1 MGNMLYPFKFEPI
14 LKDKIW
20 GGERMKTILNKDL
33 GSSKCCGESWEV
45 SGLVG
50 DESVIANG
58 FLAENN
64 LNELLEIYLTELVGE
79 KNYEK
84 YGLGFPLLI
93 KFIDA
98 QDNLSV
104 QVHPDDELAQRKY
117 GQSGKTE
124 MWHVIAAESGSGL
137 YVGFNKAVPKI
148 QFEAAIAEGTV
159 ADLLKFYP
167 VQPGDT
173 FMIPAGTVH
182 AIGKGVLLAEIQQPS
197 DVTFRV
203 FDWNR
208 VDDEGNSRELHVAE
222 ALEAIH
228 FEEQTGN
235 FKVAYTP
242 TLNKTVKLVRSQY
255 FNTSLLE
262 FDKPLNK
269 SFVEIDSFVIY
280 MCLDGQVLLVYGDEG
295 RERLETGEVVLVPAD
310 MEELHLLPAR
320 KSRLLEVYC

>member
-1 MGNMLYPFKFEPI
+1 METSLYPLKFEPI

-20 GGERMKTILNKDL
+20 GGTRLKTMLYKEISPAN
-33 GSSKCCGESWEV
+33 CCGESWEV

-50 DESVIANG
+50 DESMITNG

-64 LNELLEIYLTELVGE
+64 LNELLEIYMTELVGE

-104 QVHPDDELAQRKY
+104 QVHPNDELAQRKY

-124 MWHVIAAESGSGL
+124 MWHVIASEPGSGL
-137 YVGFNKAVPKI
+137 YVGFNKTVSKA
-148 QFEAAIAEGTV
+148 QFEEAIANGTV
-159 ADLLKFYP
+159 EEVLQFYP
-167 VQPGDT
+167 VQPGNT

-197 DVTFRV
+197 DITFRV

-208 VDDEGNSRELHVAE
+208 LDDEGNSRELHVQE
-222 ALEAIH
+222 ALEAIDFDH
-228 FEEQTGN
+228 QTDN
-235 FKVAYTP
+235 FKVEYQP
-242 TLNKTVKLVRSQY
+242 QLNKTVRLVRSQY

-262 FDKPLNK
+262 FDQPLNK

-280 MCLDGQVLLVYGDEG
+280 MCLDGQILLAYGDE
-295 RERLETGEVVLVPAD
+295 RERLETGEVVLIPAE
-310 MEELHLLPAR
+310 MEEVQLLPAR
-320 KSRLLEVYC
+320 KSKVLEVYC

>member
-1 MGNMLYPFKFEPI
+1 METSLYPLKFEPI

-20 GGERMKTILNKDL
+20 GGTRLKTMLYKEISPAN
-33 GSSKCCGESWEV
+33 CCGESWEV

-50 DESVIANG
+50 DESMITNG

-64 LNELLEIYLTELVGE
+64 LNELLEIYMTELVGE

-104 QVHPDDELAQRKY
+104 QVHPNDELAQRKY

-124 MWHVIAAESGSGL
+124 MWHVIASEPGSGL
-137 YVGFNKAVPKI
+137 YVGFNKTVSKA
-148 QFEAAIAEGTV
+148 QFEEAIANGTV
-159 ADLLKFYP
+159 DEVLHFYP

-197 DVTFRV
+197 DITFRV

-208 VDDEGNSRELHVAE
+208 LDDEGNSRELHVQE
-222 ALEAIH
+222 ALEAIDFDH
-228 FEEQTGN
+228 QTDN
-235 FKVAYTP
+235 FKVEYQP
-242 TLNKTVKLVRSQY
+242 QLNKTVRLVRSQY

-262 FDKPLNK
+262 FDQPLNK

-280 MCLDGQVLLVYGDEG
+280 MCLDGQILLAYGDE
-295 RERLETGEVVLVPAD
+295 RERLETGEVVLIPAE
-310 MEELHLLPAR
+310 MEEVQLLPAR
-320 KSRLLEVYC
+320 KSKVLEVYC

>member
-1 MGNMLYPFKFEPI
+1 METSLYPLKFEPI

-20 GGERMKTILNKDL
+20 GGTRLKTMLYKEISDAN
-33 GSSKCCGESWEV
+33 CCGESWEV

-50 DESVIANG
+50 DESMIING

-64 LNELLEIYLTELVGE
+64 LNELLEIYMTELVGE

-104 QVHPDDELAQRKY
+104 QVHPNDELAQRKY

-124 MWHVIAAESGSGL
+124 MWHVIASEPGSGL
-137 YVGFNKAVPKI
+137 YVGFNKTVSKA
-148 QFEAAIAEGTV
+148 QFEEAIANGTV
-159 ADLLKFYP
+159 EDVLQFYP

-197 DVTFRV
+197 DITFRV

-208 VDDEGNSRELHVAE
+208 VDDEGNSRELHVQE
-222 ALEAIH
+222 ALEAIDFDH
-228 FEEQTGN
+228 QTDN
-235 FKVAYTP
+235 FKVEYQP
-242 TLNKTVKLVRSQY
+242 QLNKTVRLVRSQY

-262 FDKPLNK
+262 FDQPLNK

-280 MCLDGQVLLVYGDEG
+280 MCLDGQILLAYGDE
-295 RERLETGEVVLVPAD
+295 RERLETGEVVLIPAE
-310 MEELHLLPAR
+310 MEEVQLLPAR
-320 KSRLLEVYC
+320 KSKVLEVYC

>member
-1 MGNMLYPFKFEPI
+1 METSLYPLKFEPI

-20 GGERMKTILNKDL
+20 GGTRLRTMLYKEISDAN
-33 GSSKCCGESWEV
+33 CCGESWEV

-50 DESVIANG
+50 DESMIING

-64 LNELLEIYLTELVGE
+64 LNELLEIYMTELVGE

-124 MWHVIAAESGSGL
+124 MWHVIASEPGSGL
-137 YVGFNKAVPKI
+137 YVGFNKTVSKA
-148 QFEAAIAEGTV
+148 QFEEAIANGTV
-159 ADLLKFYP
+159 EDVLQFYP

-197 DVTFRV
+197 DITFRV

-208 VDDEGNSRELHVAE
+208 VDDEGNSRELHVQE
-222 ALEAIH
+222 ALEAIDFDH
-228 FEEQTGN
+228 QTDN
-235 FKVAYTP
+235 FKVEYQP
-242 TLNKTVKLVRSQY
+242 QLNKTVRLVRSQY

-262 FDKPLNK
+262 FDQPLNK

-280 MCLDGQVLLVYGDEG
+280 MCLDGQILLAYGDE
-295 RERLETGEVVLVPAD
+295 RERLETGEVVLIPAE
-310 MEELHLLPAR
+310 MEEVQLLPAR
-320 KSRLLEVYC
+320 KSKVLEVYC

>member
-1 MGNMLYPFKFEPI
+1 METSLYPLKFEPI

-20 GGERMKTILNKDL
+20 GGTRLKTMLYKEISPAN
-33 GSSKCCGESWEV
+33 CCGESWEV

-50 DESVIANG
+50 DESMITNG

-64 LNELLEIYLTELVGE
+64 LNELLEIYMTELVGE

-104 QVHPDDELAQRKY
+104 QVHPNDELAQRKY

-124 MWHVIAAESGSGL
+124 MWHVIASEPGSGL
-137 YVGFNKAVPKI
+137 YVGFNKTVSKA
-148 QFEAAIAEGTV
+148 QFEEAIANGTV
-159 ADLLKFYP
+159 EEVLQFYP

-197 DVTFRV
+197 DITFRV

-208 VDDEGNSRELHVAE
+208 LDDEGNSRELHVQE
-222 ALEAIH
+222 ALEAIDFDH
-228 FEEQTGN
+228 QTDN
-235 FKVAYTP
+235 FKVEYQP
-242 TLNKTVKLVRSQY
+242 QLNKTVRLVRSQY

-262 FDKPLNK
+262 FDQPLNK

-280 MCLDGQVLLVYGDEG
+280 MCLDGQILLAYGDE
-295 RERLETGEVVLVPAD
+295 RERLETGEVVLIPAE
-310 MEELHLLPAR
+310 MEEVQLLPAR
-320 KSRLLEVYC
+320 KSKVMEVYC

>member
-1 MGNMLYPFKFEPI
+1 METSLYPLKFEPI

-20 GGERMKTILNKDL
+20 GGTRLRTMLYKEISDAN
-33 GSSKCCGESWEV
+33 CCGESWEV

-50 DESVIANG
+50 DESMIING

-64 LNELLEIYLTELVGE
+64 LNELLEIYMTELVGE

-124 MWHVIAAESGSGL
+124 MWHVIASEPGSGL
-137 YVGFNKAVPKI
+137 YVGFNKTVSKA
-148 QFEAAIAEGTV
+148 QFEEAIANGTV
-159 ADLLKFYP
+159 EDVLQFYP

-197 DVTFRV
+197 DITFRV

-208 VDDEGNSRELHVAE
+208 VDDEGNSRELHVQE
-222 ALEAIH
+222 ALEAID
-228 FEEQTGN
+228 FEHQTDN
-235 FKVAYTP
+235 FKVEYQP
-242 TLNKTVKLVRSQY
+242 QLNKTVRLVRSQY

-262 FDKPLNK
+262 FDQPLNK

-280 MCLDGQVLLVYGDEG
+280 MCLDGQILLAYGDE
-295 RERLETGEVVLVPAD
+295 RERLETGEVVLIPAE
-310 MEELHLLPAR
+310 MEEVQLLPAR
-320 KSRLLEVYC
+320 KSKVLEVYC

>member
-1 MGNMLYPFKFEPI
+1 MDSALYPLKFEPI

-20 GGERMKTILNKDL
+20 GGSRLKTILNKNISDANQ
-33 GSSKCCGESWEV
+33 CGESWEV

-50 DESVIANG
+50 DESMIVNG

-64 LNELLEIYLTELVGE
+64 LNELLEIYMTELVGE
-79 KNYEK
+79 KNYEQ

-124 MWHVIAAESGSGL
+124 MWHVIAAEPGSGL
-137 YVGFNKAVPKI
+137 YVGFSQTVTKD
-148 QFEAAIAEGTV
+148 QFQDALEQGTV
-159 ADLLKFYP
+159 AGLLQFHP

-197 DVTFRV
+197 DITFRV

-208 VDDEGNSRELHVAE
+208 VDNEGNPRELHVQE

-228 FEEQTGN
+228 FDDQVGN
-235 FKVAYTP
+235 FKIQYEP
-242 TLNKTVKLVRSQY
+242 QLNKTVKLVRSQY

-262 FDKPLNK
+262 FDQPLSK

-280 MCLDGQVLLVYGDEG
+280 ICLNGQILLAYGDH
-295 RERLETGEVVLVPAD
+295 RERLETGEVVLIPAD
-310 MEELHLLPAR
+310 IEEVQLLPAH
-320 KSRLLEVYC
+320 KSKVLEVYC

>member
-1 MGNMLYPFKFEPI
+1 METSLYPLKFEPI

-20 GGERMKTILNKDL
+20 GGTRLKTMLYKEISPAN
-33 GSSKCCGESWEV
+33 CCGESWEV

-50 DESVIANG
+50 DESMITNG

-64 LNELLEIYLTELVGE
+64 LNELLEIYMTELVGE

-104 QVHPDDELAQRKY
+104 QVHPNDELAQRKY

-124 MWHVIAAESGSGL
+124 MWHVIASEPGSGL
-137 YVGFNKAVPKI
+137 YVGFNKTVSKA
-148 QFEAAIAEGTV
+148 QFEEAIANGTV
-159 ADLLKFYP
+159 EEVLQFYP

-197 DVTFRV
+197 DITFRV

-208 VDDEGNSRELHVAE
+208 VDAEGNSRELHVQE
-222 ALEAIH
+222 ALEAIDFDH
-228 FEEQTGN
+228 QTDN
-235 FKVAYTP
+235 FKVECQLQ
-242 TLNKTVKLVRSQY
+242 LNKTVRLVRSQY

-262 FDKPLNK
+262 FDQPLNK

-280 MCLDGQVLLVYGDEG
+280 ICLDGQILLAYGDE
-295 RERLETGEVVLVPAD
+295 RERLETGEVVLIPAE
-310 MEELHLLPAR
+310 MEEVQLLPAR
-320 KSRLLEVYC
+320 KSKVLEVYC

>member
-1 MGNMLYPFKFEPI
+1 METSLYPLKFKPI

-20 GGERMKTILNKDL
+20 GGTRLKTLLYKEISDAN
-33 GSSKCCGESWEV
+33 CCGESWEV

-50 DESVIANG
+50 DESMIING

-64 LNELLEIYLTELVGE
+64 LNELLEIYMTELVGE

-124 MWHVIAAESGSGL
+124 MWHVIASEPGSGL
-137 YVGFNKAVPKI
+137 YVGFNKTVSKA
-148 QFEAAIAEGTV
+148 QFEEAIANGTV
-159 ADLLKFYP
+159 EDVLQFYP

-197 DVTFRV
+197 DITFRV

-208 VDDEGNSRELHVAE
+208 VDDEGNARELHVQE
-222 ALEAIH
+222 ALEAIDFNH
-228 FEEQTGN
+228 QTDN
-235 FKVAYTP
+235 FKVEYQP
-242 TLNKTVKLVRSQY
+242 QLNKTVRLVRSQY

-262 FDKPLNK
+262 FDQPLSK

-280 MCLDGQVLLVYGDEG
+280 MCLDGQILLAYGDE
-295 RERLETGEVVLVPAD
+295 RERLETGEVVLIPAE
-310 MEELHLLPAR
+310 MEEIQLLPAR
-320 KSRLLEVYC
+320 KSKVLEVYC

>member
-1 MGNMLYPFKFEPI
+1 MSTSLYPLKFEPI

-20 GGERMKTILNKDL
+20 GGTRLKTMLYKEISDAN
-33 GSSKCCGESWEV
+33 CCGESWEV

-50 DESVIANG
+50 DESMIING

-64 LNELLEIYLTELVGE
+64 INELLEIYMTELVGE

-124 MWHVIAAESGSGL
+124 MWHVIASEPGSGL
-137 YVGFNKAVPKI
+137 YVGFNKTVSKA
-148 QFEAAIAEGTV
+148 QFEEAIANGTV
-159 ADLLKFYP
+159 EDVLQFYP
-167 VQPGDT
+167 VQHGDT

-197 DVTFRV
+197 DITFRV

-208 VDDEGNSRELHVAE
+208 VDDEGNSRELHVQE
-222 ALEAIH
+222 ALEAIDFDH
-228 FEEQTGN
+228 QTDN
-235 FKVAYTP
+235 FKVEYQP
-242 TLNKTVKLVRSQY
+242 QLNKTVKLVRSQY

-262 FDKPLNK
+262 FDQPLSK

-280 MCLDGQVLLVYGDEG
+280 MCLDGQILLAYGDE
-295 RERLETGEVVLVPAD
+295 RERLETGEVVLIPAE
-310 MEELHLLPAR
+310 MEEVQLLPAR
-320 KSRLLEVYC
+320 KSKVLEVYC

>member
-1 MGNMLYPFKFEPI
+1 METSLYPLKFEPI

-20 GGERMKTILNKDL
+20 GGTRLKTMLYKEISPAN
-33 GSSKCCGESWEV
+33 CCGESWEV

-50 DESVIANG
+50 DESMITNG

-64 LNELLEIYLTELVGE
+64 LNELLEIYMTELVGE

-104 QVHPDDELAQRKY
+104 QVHPNDKLAQRKY

-124 MWHVIAAESGSGL
+124 MWHVIASEPGSGL
-137 YVGFNKAVPKI
+137 YVGFNKTVSKA
-148 QFEAAIAEGTV
+148 QFEEAIANGTV
-159 ADLLKFYP
+159 EEVLQFYP

-197 DVTFRV
+197 DITFRV

-208 VDDEGNSRELHVAE
+208 VDDEGNSRELHVQE
-222 ALEAIH
+222 ALEAIDFDH
-228 FEEQTGN
+228 QTDN
-235 FKVAYTP
+235 FKVEYQP
-242 TLNKTVKLVRSQY
+242 QLNKTVRLVRSQY

-262 FDKPLNK
+262 FDQPLNK

-280 MCLDGQVLLVYGDEG
+280 MCLDGQILLAYGDE
-295 RERLETGEVVLVPAD
+295 RERLETGEVVLIPAE
-310 MEELHLLPAR
+310 MEEVQLLPAR
-320 KSRLLEVYC
+320 KSKVLEVYC

>member
-1 MGNMLYPFKFEPI
+1 METSLYPLKFEPI

-20 GGERMKTILNKDL
+20 GGTRLKTMLYKEISPAN
-33 GSSKCCGESWEV
+33 CCGESWEV

-50 DESVIANG
+50 DESMITNG

-64 LNELLEIYLTELVGE
+64 LNELLEIYMTELVGE

-104 QVHPDDELAQRKY
+104 QVHPNDELAQRKY

-124 MWHVIAAESGSGL
+124 MWHVIASEPGSGL
-137 YVGFNKAVPKI
+137 YVGFNKTVSKA
-148 QFEAAIAEGTV
+148 QFEEAIANGTV
-159 ADLLKFYP
+159 EEVLQFYP

-197 DVTFRV
+197 DITFRV

-208 VDDEGNSRELHVAE
+208 LDDEGNSRELHVQE
-222 ALEAIH
+222 ALEAIDFDH
-228 FEEQTGN
+228 QTDN
-235 FKVAYTP
+235 FKVEYQP
-242 TLNKTVKLVRSQY
+242 QLNKTVRLVRSQY

-262 FDKPLNK
+262 FDQPLNK

-280 MCLDGQVLLVYGDEG
+280 MCLDGQTLLAYGDE
-295 RERLETGEVVLVPAD
+295 RERLETGEVVLIPAE
-310 MEELHLLPAR
+310 MEEVQLLPAR
-320 KSRLLEVYC
+320 KSKVLEVYC

>member
-1 MGNMLYPFKFEPI
+1 METSLYPLKFEPI

-20 GGERMKTILNKDL
+20 GGTRLKTMLYKEISPAN
-33 GSSKCCGESWEV
+33 CCGESWEV

-50 DESVIANG
+50 DESMITNG

-64 LNELLEIYLTELVGE
+64 LNELLEIYMTELVGE

-124 MWHVIAAESGSGL
+124 MWHVIASEPGSGL
-137 YVGFNKAVPKI
+137 YVGFNKTVSKA
-148 QFEAAIAEGTV
+148 QFEEAIANGTV
-159 ADLLKFYP
+159 EEVLQFYP

-197 DVTFRV
+197 DITFRV

-208 VDDEGNSRELHVAE
+208 LDDEGNSRELHVQE
-222 ALEAIH
+222 ALEAIDFDH
-228 FEEQTGN
+228 QTDN
-235 FKVAYTP
+235 FKVECQLQ
-242 TLNKTVKLVRSQY
+242 LNKTVRLVRSQY

-262 FDKPLNK
+262 FDQPLNK

-280 MCLDGQVLLVYGDEG
+280 MCLDGQILLAYGDE
-295 RERLETGEVVLVPAD
+295 RERLETGEVVLIPAE
-310 MEELHLLPAR
+310 MEEVQLLPAR
-320 KSRLLEVYC
+320 KSKVLEVYC

>member
-1 MGNMLYPFKFEPI
+1 METSLYPLKFEPI

-20 GGERMKTILNKDL
+20 GGTRLKTMLYKEISPAN
-33 GSSKCCGESWEV
+33 CCGESWEV

-50 DESVIANG
+50 DESMITNG

-64 LNELLEIYLTELVGE
+64 LNELLEIYMTELVGE

-104 QVHPDDELAQRKY
+104 QVHPNDELAQRKY

-124 MWHVIAAESGSGL
+124 MWHVIASEPGSGL
-137 YVGFNKAVPKI
+137 YVGFNKTVSKA
-148 QFEAAIAEGTV
+148 QFEEAIANGTV
-159 ADLLKFYP
+159 EEVLQFYP

-197 DVTFRV
+197 DITFRV

-208 VDDEGNSRELHVAE
+208 VDAEGNSRELHVQE
-222 ALEAIH
+222 ALEAIDFNH
-228 FEEQTGN
+228 QTDN
-235 FKVAYTP
+235 FKVEYQP
-242 TLNKTVKLVRSQY
+242 QLNKTVRLVRSQY

-262 FDKPLNK
+262 FDQPLNK

-280 MCLDGQVLLVYGDEG
+280 MCLDGQILLAYGDE
-295 RERLETGEVVLVPAD
+295 RERLETGEVVLIPAE
-310 MEELHLLPAR
+310 MEEVQLLPAR
-320 KSRLLEVYC
+320 KSKVLEVYC

>member
-1 MGNMLYPFKFEPI
+1 METSLYPLKFEPI

-20 GGERMKTILNKDL
+20 GGIRLKTMLYKEISPAN
-33 GSSKCCGESWEV
+33 CCGESWEV

-50 DESVIANG
+50 DESMITNG

-64 LNELLEIYLTELVGE
+64 LNELLEIYMTELVGE

-124 MWHVIAAESGSGL
+124 MWHVIASEPGSGL
-137 YVGFNKAVPKI
+137 YVGFNKTVSKA
-148 QFEAAIAEGTV
+148 QFEEAIANGTV
-159 ADLLKFYP
+159 EEVLQFYP

-197 DVTFRV
+197 DITFRV

-208 VDDEGNSRELHVAE
+208 LDDEGNSRELHVQE
-222 ALEAIH
+222 ALEAIDFDH
-228 FEEQTGN
+228 QTDN
-235 FKVAYTP
+235 FKVECQLQ
-242 TLNKTVKLVRSQY
+242 LNKTVRLVRSQY

-262 FDKPLNK
+262 FDQPLNK

-280 MCLDGQVLLVYGDEG
+280 MCLDGQILLAYGDE
-295 RERLETGEVVLVPAD
+295 RERLETGEVVLIPAE
-310 MEELHLLPAR
+310 MEEVQLLPAR
-320 KSRLLEVYC
+320 KSKVLEVYC

>member
-1 MGNMLYPFKFEPI
+1 METSLYPLKFEPI

-20 GGERMKTILNKDL
+20 GGTRLKTILYKEISDAN
-33 GSSKCCGESWEV
+33 CCGESWEV
-45 SGLVG
+45 SGLVD
-50 DESVIANG
+50 DESMIING

-64 LNELLEIYLTELVGE
+64 LNELLEIYMTELVGE

-124 MWHVIAAESGSGL
+124 MWHVIASEPGSGL
-137 YVGFNKAVPKI
+137 YVGFNKTVSKA
-148 QFEAAIAEGTV
+148 QFEEAIANGTV
-159 ADLLKFYP
+159 EDVLQFYP

-182 AIGKGVLLAEIQQPS
+182 AIGKGMLLAEIQQPS
-197 DVTFRV
+197 DITFRV

-208 VDDEGNSRELHVAE
+208 VDDEGNSRELHVEE
-222 ALEAIH
+222 ALEAIDFDH
-228 FEEQTGN
+228 QTDN
-235 FKVAYTP
+235 FKVEYQP
-242 TLNKTVKLVRSQY
+242 QLNKTVKLVRSQY

-262 FDKPLNK
+262 FDQPLSK

-280 MCLDGQVLLVYGDEG
+280 MCLDGQILLAYGDE
-295 RERLETGEVVLVPAD
+295 RERLETGEVVLIPAE
-310 MEELHLLPAR
+310 MEEVQLLPAR
-320 KSRLLEVYC
+320 KSKVLEVYC

>member
-1 MGNMLYPFKFEPI
+1 MTTTLYPFVFDPI
-14 LKDKIW
+14 LKEKIW
-20 GGERMKTILNKDL
+20 GGNRLETVLRHKAMNH
-33 GSSKCCGESWEV
+33 CGESWEV

-64 LNELLEIYLTELVGE
+64 LNELLEIYMTDLVGE
-79 KNYEK
+79 RNYEK

-98 QDNLSV
+98 NDNLSV

-124 MWHVIAAESGSGL
+124 MWHVIAAEPGAGL
-137 YVGFNKAVPKI
+137 YVGFNQKVTKEQYVQAV
-148 QFEAAIAEGTV
+148 EDGTL

-197 DVTFRV
+197 DVTFRI

-208 VDDEGNSRELHVAE
+208 VDDEGNPRELHTAE
-222 ALEAIH
+222 ALEAID
-228 FEEQTGN
+228 FDLNLGT
-235 FKVAYTP
+235 FKVDYKP
-242 TLNKTVKLVRSQY
+242 DLNKTIPLVHSEY
-255 FNTSLLE
+255 FNTNLIE
-262 FDKPLNK
+262 FDQVLTK
-269 SFVEIDSFVIY
+269 SFAQIDSFVIY
-280 MCLDGQVLLVYGDEG
+280 MCLEGFMHLEYGDEHIVFK
-295 RERLETGEVVLVPAD
+295 TGDVVLIPAE
-310 MEELHLLPAR
+310 MEEVTFVPGENAR
-320 KSRLLEVYC
+320 MLEVYC

>member
-1 MGNMLYPFKFEPI
+1 METSLYPLKFEPI

-20 GGERMKTILNKDL
+20 GGTRLKTMLYKEISDAN
-33 GSSKCCGESWEV
+33 CCGESWEV

-50 DESVIANG
+50 DESMIING

-64 LNELLEIYLTELVGE
+64 LNELLEIYMTELVGE

-124 MWHVIAAESGSGL
+124 MWHVIASEPGSGL
-137 YVGFNKAVPKI
+137 YVGFNKTVSKA
-148 QFEAAIAEGTV
+148 QFEEAIANGTV
-159 ADLLKFYP
+159 EDVLQFYP

-197 DVTFRV
+197 DITFRV

-208 VDDEGNSRELHVAE
+208 VDDEGNARELHVQE
-222 ALEAIH
+222 ALEAIDFDH
-228 FEEQTGN
+228 QTDN
-235 FKVAYTP
+235 FKVEYQP
-242 TLNKTVKLVRSQY
+242 QLNKTVRLVRSQY

-262 FDKPLNK
+262 FDQPLSK

-280 MCLDGQVLLVYGDEG
+280 MCLDGQILLAYGDE
-295 RERLETGEVVLVPAD
+295 RERLETGEVVLIPAE
-310 MEELHLLPAR
+310 MEEIQLLPAR
-320 KSRLLEVYC
+320 KSKVLEVYC

>member
-1 MGNMLYPFKFEPI
+1 METSLYPLKFKPI

-20 GGERMKTILNKDL
+20 GGSRLKTMLYKEISDAN
-33 GSSKCCGESWEV
+33 CCGESWEV

-50 DESVIANG
+50 DESMIING

-64 LNELLEIYLTELVGE
+64 LNELLEIYMTELVGE

-124 MWHVIAAESGSGL
+124 MWHVIASEPGSGL
-137 YVGFNKAVPKI
+137 YVGFNKTVSKA
-148 QFEAAIAEGTV
+148 QFEEAIANGTV
-159 ADLLKFYP
+159 EDVLQFYP

-197 DVTFRV
+197 DITFRV

-208 VDDEGNSRELHVAE
+208 VDDEGNSRELHVPE
-222 ALEAIH
+222 ALEAIDFNH
-228 FEEQTGN
+228 QTDN
-235 FKVAYTP
+235 FKVEYQP
-242 TLNKTVKLVRSQY
+242 QLNKTVRLVRSQY

-262 FDKPLNK
+262 FDQPLSK

-280 MCLDGQVLLVYGDEG
+280 MCLDGQILLAYGDE
-295 RERLETGEVVLVPAD
+295 RERLETGEVVLIPAE
-310 MEELHLLPAR
+310 MEEIQLLPAR
-320 KSRLLEVYC
+320 KSKVLEVYC

>member
-1 MGNMLYPFKFEPI
+1 METSLYPLKFEPI

-20 GGERMKTILNKDL
+20 GGTRLKTMLYKEISDAN
-33 GSSKCCGESWEV
+33 CCGESWEV

-50 DESVIANG
+50 DESMIING

-64 LNELLEIYLTELVGE
+64 LNELLEIYMTELVGE

-124 MWHVIAAESGSGL
+124 MWHVIASEPGSGL
-137 YVGFNKAVPKI
+137 YVGFNKTVSKA
-148 QFEAAIAEGTV
+148 QFEEAIANGTV
-159 ADLLKFYP
+159 EEVLQFYP

-182 AIGKGVLLAEIQQPS
+182 AISKGVLLAEIQQPS
-197 DVTFRV
+197 DITFRV

-208 VDDEGNSRELHVAE
+208 VDDEGNSRELHVQE
-222 ALEAIH
+222 ALEAID
-228 FEEQTGN
+228 FEHQTDN
-235 FKVAYTP
+235 FKVEYQP
-242 TLNKTVKLVRSQY
+242 QLNKTVHLVRSQY

-262 FDKPLNK
+262 FDQPLNK

-280 MCLDGQVLLVYGDEG
+280 MCLDGQILLAYGDE
-295 RERLETGEVVLVPAD
+295 RERLETGEVVLIPAE
-310 MEELHLLPAR
+310 MEEVQLLPAR
-320 KSRLLEVYC
+320 KSKLLEVYC

>member
-1 MGNMLYPFKFEPI
+1 MSTSLYPLKFEPI

-20 GGERMKTILNKDL
+20 GGTRLKTMLYKEISDAN
-33 GSSKCCGESWEV
+33 CCGESWEV

-50 DESVIANG
+50 DESMIING

-64 LNELLEIYLTELVGE
+64 LNELLEIYMTELVGE

-124 MWHVIAAESGSGL
+124 MWHVIASKPGSGL
-137 YVGFNKAVPKI
+137 YVGFNKTVSKA
-148 QFEAAIAEGTV
+148 QFEEAIANGTV
-159 ADLLKFYP
+159 EEVLQFYP

-197 DVTFRV
+197 DITFRV

-208 VDDEGNSRELHVAE
+208 VDDEGNSRELHVQE
-222 ALEAIH
+222 ALEAIDFDH
-228 FEEQTGN
+228 QTDN
-235 FKVAYTP
+235 FKVEYQP
-242 TLNKTVKLVRSQY
+242 QLNKTVKLVRSQY

-262 FDKPLNK
+262 FDQPLNK

-280 MCLDGQVLLVYGDEG
+280 MCLDGQILLAYGDE
-295 RERLETGEVVLVPAD
+295 RERLETGEVVLIPAE
-310 MEELHLLPAR
+310 MEEIQLLPAR
-320 KSRLLEVYC
+320 KSKVLEVYC

>member
-1 MGNMLYPFKFEPI
+1 METSLYPLKFEPI

-20 GGERMKTILNKDL
+20 GGTRLKTMLYKEISPAN
-33 GSSKCCGESWEV
+33 CCGESWEV

-50 DESVIANG
+50 DESMITNG

-64 LNELLEIYLTELVGE
+64 LNELLEIYMTELVGE

-104 QVHPDDELAQRKY
+104 QVHPNDELAQRKY

-124 MWHVIAAESGSGL
+124 MWHVIASEPGSGL
-137 YVGFNKAVPKI
+137 YVGFNKTVSKA
-148 QFEAAIAEGTV
+148 QFEEAIANGTV
-159 ADLLKFYP
+159 EEVLQFYP

-197 DVTFRV
+197 DITFRV

-208 VDDEGNSRELHVAE
+208 LDDEGNSRELHVQE
-222 ALEAIH
+222 ALEAIDFNH
-228 FEEQTGN
+228 QTDN
-235 FKVAYTP
+235 FKVEYQP
-242 TLNKTVKLVRSQY
+242 QLNKTVRLVRSQY

-262 FDKPLNK
+262 FDQPLNK

-280 MCLDGQVLLVYGDEG
+280 MCLDGQILLAYGDE
-295 RERLETGEVVLVPAD
+295 RERLETGEVVLIPAE
-310 MEELHLLPAR
+310 MEEVQLLPAR
-320 KSRLLEVYC
+320 KSKVLEVYC

>member
-1 MGNMLYPFKFEPI
+1 METSLYPLKFEPI

-20 GGERMKTILNKDL
+20 GGTRLKTMLYKEISDAN
-33 GSSKCCGESWEV
+33 CCGESWEV
-45 SGLVG
+45 SGLVD
-50 DESVIANG
+50 DESMIING

-64 LNELLEIYLTELVGE
+64 LNELLEIYMTELVGE

-124 MWHVIAAESGSGL
+124 MWHVIASEPGSGL
-137 YVGFNKAVPKI
+137 YVGFNKTVSKA
-148 QFEAAIAEGTV
+148 QFEEAIANGTV
-159 ADLLKFYP
+159 EDVLQFYP

-197 DVTFRV
+197 DITFRV

-208 VDDEGNSRELHVAE
+208 VDDEGNPRELHVEE
-222 ALEAIH
+222 ALEAIDFDH
-228 FEEQTGN
+228 QTDN
-235 FKVAYTP
+235 FKVEYQP
-242 TLNKTVKLVRSQY
+242 QLNKTVKLVRSQY

-262 FDKPLNK
+262 FDQPLSK

-280 MCLDGQVLLVYGDEG
+280 MCLDGQILLAYGDD
-295 RERLETGEVVLVPAD
+295 RERLETGEVVLIPAE
-310 MEELHLLPAR
+310 MEEVQLLPAR
-320 KSRLLEVYC
+320 KSKVLEVYC

>member
-1 MGNMLYPFKFEPI
+1 METSLYPLKFEPI

-20 GGERMKTILNKDL
+20 GGTRLKTMLYKEISPAN
-33 GSSKCCGESWEV
+33 CCGESWEV

-50 DESVIANG
+50 DESMITNG

-64 LNELLEIYLTELVGE
+64 LNELLEIYMTELVGE

-117 GQSGKTE
+117 GQNGKTE
-124 MWHVIAAESGSGL
+124 MWHVIASEPGSGL
-137 YVGFNKAVPKI
+137 YVGFNKTVSKA
-148 QFEAAIAEGTV
+148 QFEEAIANGTV
-159 ADLLKFYP
+159 EEVLQFYP

-197 DVTFRV
+197 DITFRV

-208 VDDEGNSRELHVAE
+208 LDDEGNSRELHVQE
-222 ALEAIH
+222 ALEAIDFDH
-228 FEEQTGN
+228 QTDN
-235 FKVAYTP
+235 FKVECQLQ
-242 TLNKTVKLVRSQY
+242 LNKTVRLVRSQY

-262 FDKPLNK
+262 FDQPLNK

-280 MCLDGQVLLVYGDEG
+280 MCLDGQILLAYGDE
-295 RERLETGEVVLVPAD
+295 RERLETGEVVLIPAE
-310 MEELHLLPAR
+310 MEEVQLLPAR
-320 KSRLLEVYC
+320 KSKVLEVYC

>member
-1 MGNMLYPFKFEPI
+1 METSLYPLKFEPI

-20 GGERMKTILNKDL
+20 GGTRLKTMLYKEISPAN
-33 GSSKCCGESWEV
+33 CCGESWEV

-50 DESVIANG
+50 DESMITNG

-64 LNELLEIYLTELVGE
+64 LNELLEIYMTELVGE

-124 MWHVIAAESGSGL
+124 MWHVIASEPGSGL
-137 YVGFNKAVPKI
+137 YVGFNKTVSKA
-148 QFEAAIAEGTV
+148 QFEEAIANGTV
-159 ADLLKFYP
+159 EEVLQFYP

-197 DVTFRV
+197 NITFRV

-208 VDDEGNSRELHVAE
+208 LDDEGNSRELHVQE
-222 ALEAIH
+222 ALEAIDFDH
-228 FEEQTGN
+228 QTDN
-235 FKVAYTP
+235 FKVEYQP
-242 TLNKTVKLVRSQY
+242 QLNKTVRLVRSQY

-262 FDKPLNK
+262 FDQPLNK

-280 MCLDGQVLLVYGDEG
+280 MCLDGQILLAYGDE
-295 RERLETGEVVLVPAD
+295 RERLETGEVVLIPAE
-310 MEELHLLPAR
+310 MEEVQLLPAR
-320 KSRLLEVYC
+320 KSKVLEVYC

>member
-1 MGNMLYPFKFEPI
+1 METSLYPLKFEPI

-20 GGERMKTILNKDL
+20 GGTRLKTMLYKEISDAN
-33 GSSKCCGESWEV
+33 CCGESWEV

-50 DESVIANG
+50 DESMIING

-64 LNELLEIYLTELVGE
+64 LNELLEIYMTELVGE

-124 MWHVIAAESGSGL
+124 MWHVIASEPGSGL
-137 YVGFNKAVPKI
+137 YVGFNKTVSKA
-148 QFEAAIAEGTV
+148 QFEEAIANGTV
-159 ADLLKFYP
+159 EDVLQFYP

-197 DVTFRV
+197 DITFRV
-203 FDWNR
+203 FDWNH
-208 VDDEGNSRELHVAE
+208 VDDEGNSRELHVQE
-222 ALEAIH
+222 ALEAIDFDH
-228 FEEQTGN
+228 QTDY
-235 FKVAYTP
+235 FKVEYQP
-242 TLNKTVKLVRSQY
+242 QLNKTVRLVRSQY

-262 FDKPLNK
+262 FDQPLNK

-280 MCLDGQVLLVYGDEG
+280 MCLDGQILLAYGDE
-295 RERLETGEVVLVPAD
+295 RERLETGEVVLIPAE
-310 MEELHLLPAR
+310 MEEVQLLPAR
-320 KSRLLEVYC
+320 KSKVLEVYC

>member
-1 MGNMLYPFKFEPI
+1 METSLYPLKFEPI

-20 GGERMKTILNKDL
+20 GGTRLKTLLYKEISDAN
-33 GSSKCCGESWEV
+33 CCGESWEV

-50 DESVIANG
+50 DESMIING

-64 LNELLEIYLTELVGE
+64 LNELLEIYMTELVGE

-124 MWHVIAAESGSGL
+124 MWHVIASEPGSGL
-137 YVGFNKAVPKI
+137 YVGFNKTVSKA
-148 QFEAAIAEGTV
+148 QFEEAIANGTV
-159 ADLLKFYP
+159 EDVLQFYT

-197 DVTFRV
+197 DITFRV

-208 VDDEGNSRELHVAE
+208 VDNEGNARELHVQE
-222 ALEAIH
+222 ALEAIDFDH
-228 FEEQTGN
+228 QTDN
-235 FKVAYTP
+235 FKVEYQP
-242 TLNKTVKLVRSQY
+242 QLNKTVRLVRSQY

-262 FDKPLNK
+262 FDQPLNK

-280 MCLDGQVLLVYGDEG
+280 MCLDGQILLAYGDE
-295 RERLETGEVVLVPAD
+295 RERLETGEVVLIPAE
-310 MEELHLLPAR
+310 MEEIQLLPAR
-320 KSRLLEVYC
+320 KSKVLEVYC

>member
-1 MGNMLYPFKFEPI
+1 METSLYPLKFEPI

-20 GGERMKTILNKDL
+20 GGTRLKTLLYKEISDAN
-33 GSSKCCGESWEV
+33 CCGESWEV

-50 DESVIANG
+50 DESMIING

-64 LNELLEIYLTELVGE
+64 LNELLEIYMTELVGE

-124 MWHVIAAESGSGL
+124 MWHVIASEPGSGL
-137 YVGFNKAVPKI
+137 YVGFNKTVSKA
-148 QFEAAIAEGTV
+148 QFEEAIANGTV
-159 ADLLKFYP
+159 EDVLQFYP

-197 DVTFRV
+197 DITFRV

-208 VDDEGNSRELHVAE
+208 VDDEGNPRELHVEE
-222 ALEAIH
+222 ALEAID
-228 FEEQTGN
+228 FEHQTDN
-235 FKVAYTP
+235 FKVEYQP
-242 TLNKTVKLVRSQY
+242 QLNKTVRLVRSQY

-262 FDKPLNK
+262 FDQPLSK

-280 MCLDGQVLLVYGDEG
+280 MCLDGQILLAYGDE
-295 RERLETGEVVLVPAD
+295 RERLETGEVVLIPAE
-310 MEELHLLPAR
+310 MEEIQLLPAR
-320 KSRLLEVYC
+320 KSKVLEVYC

>member
-1 MGNMLYPFKFEPI
+1 METSLYPLKFEPI

-20 GGERMKTILNKDL
+20 GGTRLKTMLYKEISPAN
-33 GSSKCCGESWEV
+33 CCGESWEV

-50 DESVIANG
+50 DESMISNG

-64 LNELLEIYLTELVGE
+64 LNELLEIYMTELVGE

-124 MWHVIAAESGSGL
+124 MWHVIASEPGSGL
-137 YVGFNKAVPKI
+137 YVGFNKTVSKA
-148 QFEAAIAEGTV
+148 QFEEAIANGTV
-159 ADLLKFYP
+159 EEVLQFYP

-197 DVTFRV
+197 DITFRV

-208 VDDEGNSRELHVAE
+208 VDDEGNSRELHVQE
-222 ALEAIH
+222 ALEAIDFDH
-228 FEEQTGN
+228 QTDN
-235 FKVAYTP
+235 FKVEYQP
-242 TLNKTVKLVRSQY
+242 QLNKTVRLVRSQY

-262 FDKPLNK
+262 FDQPLNK

-280 MCLDGQVLLVYGDEG
+280 MCLDGQILLAYGDE
-295 RERLETGEVVLVPAD
+295 RERLETGEVVLIPAE
-310 MEELHLLPAR
+310 MEEVQLLPAR
-320 KSRLLEVYC
+320 KSKVLEVYC

>member
-1 MGNMLYPFKFEPI
+1 METSLYPLKFEPI

-20 GGERMKTILNKDL
+20 GGTRLKTMLYKEISPAN
-33 GSSKCCGESWEV
+33 CCGESWEV

-50 DESVIANG
+50 DESMITNG

-64 LNELLEIYLTELVGE
+64 LNELLEIYMTELVGE

-104 QVHPDDELAQRKY
+104 QVHPNDELAQRKY

-124 MWHVIAAESGSGL
+124 MWHVIASEPGSGL
-137 YVGFNKAVPKI
+137 YVGFNKTVSKA
-148 QFEAAIAEGTV
+148 QFEEAIANGTV
-159 ADLLKFYP
+159 EEVLQFYP

-197 DVTFRV
+197 DITFRV

-208 VDDEGNSRELHVAE
+208 VDAEGNSRELHVQE
-222 ALEAIH
+222 ALEAIDFDH
-228 FEEQTGN
+228 QTDN
-235 FKVAYTP
+235 FKVEYQP
-242 TLNKTVKLVRSQY
+242 QLNKTVRLVRSQY

-262 FDKPLNK
+262 FDQPLNK

-280 MCLDGQVLLVYGDEG
+280 MCLDGQILLAYGDE
-295 RERLETGEVVLVPAD
+295 RERLETGEVVLIPAE
-310 MEELHLLPAR
+310 MEEVQLLPAR
-320 KSRLLEVYC
+320 KSKVLEVYC

>member
-1 MGNMLYPFKFEPI
+1 METSLYPLKFEPI

-20 GGERMKTILNKDL
+20 GGTRLKTMLYKEISPAN
-33 GSSKCCGESWEV
+33 CCGESWEV

-50 DESVIANG
+50 DESMITNG

-64 LNELLEIYLTELVGE
+64 LNELLEIYMTELVGE

-104 QVHPDDELAQRKY
+104 QVHPNDELAQRKY

-124 MWHVIAAESGSGL
+124 MWHVIASEPGSGL
-137 YVGFNKAVPKI
+137 YVGFNKTVSKA
-148 QFEAAIAEGTV
+148 QFEEAIANGTV
-159 ADLLKFYP
+159 EEVLQFYP

-197 DVTFRV
+197 DITFRV

-208 VDDEGNSRELHVAE
+208 LDDEGNSRELHVQE
-222 ALEAIH
+222 ALEAIDFDH
-228 FEEQTGN
+228 QTDN
-235 FKVAYTP
+235 FKVEYQP
-242 TLNKTVKLVRSQY
+242 QLNKTVRLVRSQY

-262 FDKPLNK
+262 FDQPLNK

-280 MCLDGQVLLVYGDEG
+280 MCLDGQILLAYGDE
-295 RERLETGEVVLVPAD
+295 RERLETGEVVLIPAE
-310 MEELHLLPAR
+310 MEEVQLLPAR
-320 KSRLLEVYC
+320 KSKVLEVYC

>member
-1 MGNMLYPFKFEPI
+1 
-14 LKDKIW
+14 
-20 GGERMKTILNKDL
+20 
-33 GSSKCCGESWEV
+33 
-45 SGLVG
+45 VG
-50 DESVIANG
+50 DESMIING

-64 LNELLEIYLTELVGE
+64 LNELLEIYMTELVGE

-124 MWHVIAAESGSGL
+124 MWHVIASEPGSGL
-137 YVGFNKAVPKI
+137 YVGFNKTVSKA
-148 QFEAAIAEGTV
+148 QFEEAIANGTV
-159 ADLLKFYP
+159 EDVLQFYP

-197 DVTFRV
+197 DITFRV
-203 FDWNR
+203 FDWDR
-208 VDDEGNSRELHVAE
+208 VDDEGNARELHVEE
-222 ALEAIH
+222 ALEAID
-228 FEEQTGN
+228 FEHQTDN
-235 FKVAYTP
+235 FKVEYQP
-242 TLNKTVKLVRSQY
+242 QLNKTVKLVRSQY

-262 FDKPLNK
+262 FDQPLSK

-280 MCLDGQVLLVYGDEG
+280 MCLDGQILLAYGDE
-295 RERLETGEVVLVPAD
+295 RERLETGEVVLIPAE
-310 MEELHLLPAR
+310 MEEIQLLPAR
-320 KSRLLEVYC
+320 KSKVLEVYC